1 MKPNKRMGG
10 LFQRR
15 ECLVPTLRGCVVLLL
30 VVAGL
35 VVFAVRGAHSFLA
48 VNDPVPGGVLVAE
61 GWLPDYALAE
71 TIAEFR
77 HGRYSQLVVTGEQIE
92 HGEPLSEYKN
102 FAELDTAVLVH
113 LGLSTNVVQA
123 IPTPRVRRDRTYA
136 SAVAVKNWLIQ
147 HGVAE
152 TNINIV
158 SMGTHSRRTRLL
170 FSDAFGKGY
179 KVGIIS
185 IQNRRYDPNRWW
197 ESSEGVRTVTGEMIA
212 YCYARFLFRPPA

>member
-15 ECLVPTLRGCVVLLL
+15 ECLVPTLRGWVVLLL
-30 VVAGL
+30 MGAGL
-35 VVFAVRGAHSFLA
+35 AVFAVRGVHSFLA
-48 VNDPVPGGVLVAE
+48 VDDPVPGGVLVVE

-77 HGRYSQLVVTGEQIE
+77 RGQYSKLVVTGEPIE
-92 HGEPLSEYKN
+92 HGAFLSEYRN
-102 FAELDTAVLVH
+102 FAELDVAVLAR

-123 IPTPRVRRDRTYA
+123 VPTPGVRRDRTYA
-136 SAVAVKNWLIQ
+136 SAVAVKNWLSQ
-147 HGVAE
+147 HGVTE

-158 SMGTHSRRTRLL
+158 SMGAHSRRTRLL
-170 FSDAFGKGY
+170 FNEAFGKGY

-212 YCYARFLFRPPA
+212 YCYARFLFKPPA